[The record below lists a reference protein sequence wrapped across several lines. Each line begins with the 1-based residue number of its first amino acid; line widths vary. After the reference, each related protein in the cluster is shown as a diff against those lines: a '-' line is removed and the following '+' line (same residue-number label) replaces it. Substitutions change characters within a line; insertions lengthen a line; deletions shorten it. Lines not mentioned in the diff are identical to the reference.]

1 MPVDIDSETISLYN
15 SLKQYGYNLFDYND
29 SFYND
34 ICTPY
39 TTINNTD
46 IILLDR
52 KNIIYTNNGNKTIC
66 QNNCKLRQYNSTDK
80 KASCGCSVQ
89 EEIRE
94 PHLEDAT
101 FEFNKVTESF
111 FKVLKNSN
119 FLVLKCYKLV
129 FNSKYILKNIGFF
142 LMSIILLISII
153 LILIF
158 FFKEKNRINYFI
170 ESVLKIKFFLDK
182 NKLNSEKKLKREKIG
197 PNKSKFNNNKNMSS
211 KKKLVIYD
219 KKKIEQKN
227 DKKIKIKINKKNTIN
242 INKRIKVKE
251 NDINFDNSIYSL
263 KKEFQ
268 KEINSLKTLKLL
280 KNNNKMTDYELNS
293 LKYEIALKKDKR
305 NYIQYYWSLLK
316 KKHLILFTFLPTNDY
331 NLICIK
337 ISLFLFSFSLSL
349 TINGFFFS
357 DETMHKIYVDN
368 GAFDLLYQLAQIIYS
383 TLICAVIN
391 TILKLLSL
399 SESNILEIKKQ
410 KNLKKALIKSQ
421 KIKIIIIIKFIIFFI
436 FNFVL
441 LLFFWYFISCF
452 CVVFNNTQIILINDT
467 LISFGLSMV
476 YPFITNLLPGLF
488 RIPALRAKNKDK
500 NILYDI
506 SLLIALI

>member
-1 MPVDIDSETISLYN
+1 
-15 SLKQYGYNLFDYND
+15 
-29 SFYND
+29 
-34 ICTPY
+34 
-39 TTINNTD
+39 
-46 IILLDR
+46 
-52 KNIIYTNNGNKTIC
+52 
-66 QNNCKLRQYNSTDK
+66 
-80 KASCGCSVQ
+80 
-89 EEIRE
+89 
-94 PHLEDAT
+94 
-101 FEFNKVTESF
+101 
-111 FKVLKNSN
+111 
-119 FLVLKCYKLV
+119 
-129 FNSKYILKNIGFF
+129 
-142 LMSIILLISII
+142 
-153 LILIF
+153 
-158 FFKEKNRINYFI
+158 
-170 ESVLKIKFFLDK
+170 
-182 NKLNSEKKLKREKIG
+182 
-197 PNKSKFNNNKNMSS
+197 MSS
-211 KKKLVIYD
+211 RKKIVIYD
-219 KKKIEQKN
+219 KKRIEQKN

-357 DETMHKIYVDN
+357 DEPMHKIYVDN

-452 CVVFNNTQIILINDT
+452 CAVYNNTQIILINDT

-500 NILYDI
+500 NVLYDI